1 MTEDLLEHIDRLIEQ
16 RPVARDALISYRELL
31 HLMSEVEPKPQIMRI
46 EDRLKEIKKEE
57 GFPLFSRNDLPLDFE
72 TSSKLLGKLLD
83 YLSSTKRDDTG
94 GLKKALEKSK
104 TDADWASELLRAGLD
119 KDDKTLT
126 KTGKEVD
133 LDPTVLQFLAQLA
146 LKPSLQVLRNSLSE
160 EIDKRGWDHGYCP
173 LCGSQPN
180 MAYFDKT
187 GKRHLH
193 CELCGE
199 EWPHPRVNC
208 PFCQNQDQKSL
219 EYFHSEQE
227 EGLRVDFCRKCQ
239 RYIKTVDKR
248 VIEKAAPMELEY
260 LATIYLDLLANKHGF
275 KR

>member
-16 RPVARDALISYRELL
+16 RPVAKDALISYRELL

-72 TSSKLLGKLLD
+72 TSSELLGKLLD
-83 YLSSTKRDDTG
+83 YLSSTKREDTD

-104 TDADWASELLRAGLD
+104 NDADWAPELFRAGLD

-146 LKPSLQVLRNSLSE
+146 LKPSLQVLRNSISE
-160 EIDKRGWDHGYCP
+160 EIDKRGWNYGYCP

-219 EYFHSEQE
+219 GYFHSEQE

-260 LATIYLDLLANKHGF
+260 LATIYLDLLATKHGF